1 MNSITIQRGAGLQK
15 MDEMALLPDAVERL
29 SETRS
34 LFLKKEA
41 PELHLSDEALGPS
54 ICLYGKSDYF
64 MKKQDWGN
72 TA

>member
-1 MNSITIQRGAGLQK
+1 

-54 ICLYGKSDYF
+54 ICLYGKSYHF
-64 MKKQDWGN
+64 MKKQD
-72 TA
+72 